1 MGAGS
6 PGAREFPAAQQAAFA
21 VHHPHHLPAR
31 AEGMA
36 GGKKAELAVQ
46 STRANAEQCKGNALK
61 AVFKL
66 KTRGVEGESLKLLS
80 SSLT

>member
-1 MGAGS
+1 MGAAS
-6 PGAREFPAAQQAAFA
+6 PGARAGSICCTPS
-21 VHHPHHLPAR
+21 PRLPAR
-31 AEGMA
+31 AQGMA

-46 STRANAEQCKGNALK
+46 STRANAEQCKGNAPK

-66 KTRGVEGESLKLLS
+66 KIRGVEGENLKPLS

>member
-1 MGAGS
+1 MAGS
-6 PGAREFPAAQQAAFA
+6 SLLHSRQCLLCTIPA
-21 VHHPHHLPAR
+21 LRAR

-46 STRANAEQCKGNALK
+46 STRANAEQCKGNAPK

-66 KTRGVEGESLKLLS
+66 NIRGVEGESLKLLS